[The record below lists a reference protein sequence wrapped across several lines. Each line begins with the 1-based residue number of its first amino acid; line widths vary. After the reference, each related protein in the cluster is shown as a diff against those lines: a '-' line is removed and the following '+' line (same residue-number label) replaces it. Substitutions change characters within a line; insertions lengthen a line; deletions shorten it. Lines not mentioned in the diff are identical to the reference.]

1 MKDQTKEPKIEK
13 RIVLKAP
20 IARVWHAVADYRQ
33 FGEWFQVKLEG
44 PFEPGKP
51 ARGHLTYPGYENLK
65 FEFVVQKMEP
75 EILFSFTWH
84 PYAIDP
90 KKDYS
95 KETPTLVEFRFEK
108 VEVGTL
114 LTAIE
119 SGFENIPESRRAE
132 AFRKNSEGWTAQLE
146 NIAKYVEK
154 NT

>member
-1 MKDQTKEPKIEK
+1 MRRVGCQSNIAFSHEKGLLLSYFCNKNAALMKDQTKAPKIEK

-84 PYAIDP
+84 P
-90 KKDYS
+90 
-95 KETPTLVEFRFEK
+95 TPL
-108 VEVGTL
+108 
-114 LTAIE
+114 
-119 SGFENIPESRRAE
+119 IPRKTIRRKPPPLWNFGLRRSRWVHCSRP
-132 AFRKNSEGWTAQLE
+132 
-146 NIAKYVEK
+146 
-154 NT
+154 